1 MTRMKLNIP
10 RTLAVIVI
18 AHTVVAV
25 GYPMAMLLGCSEAP
39 WAGTVADQQGSEAVD
54 VHAFLLYT
62 NRVRLTT
69 VGYSTNVFQSDT
81 VNVQ

>member
-54 VHAFLLYT
+54 VHAFFYCT
-62 NRVRLTT
+62 LT
-69 VGYSTNVFQSDT
+69 VSD
-81 VNVQ
+81 